1 MDFVELRI
9 TTSRDLADILIA
21 ELGEIGFDTFQET
34 DEGFN
39 AYIGEAEFD
48 EAEVKEIIQ
57 KYSFL
62 VIARYQVGKVP
73 KENWNQTWETN
84 YHPIEIPG
92 RCRVRASFHEADA
105 SFPLEIVINPKMSFG
120 TGHHSTTYL
129 RMELLLDT
137 DVKGKS
143 VFDFG
148 TGTGILAIL
157 AAKLGATQIDASDID
172 EWCIENGMEN
182 FAINDYDGIKIQL
195 GTVKEVKKKPS
206 YDLILANINRNVL
219 LEEMPDYVSVLPIG
233 GLLYLSGFYEED
245 LPVIEEKAN
254 SLGLKRTG
262 YRVRDNWTAVSFEK
276 KAAV

>member
-1 MDFVELRI
+1 MDFIELQI
-9 TTSRDLADILIA
+9 KTSRELADILIA
-21 ELGEIGFDTFQET
+21 ELGEVAFDTFQET

-39 AYIGEAEFD
+39 AYILEGDFEEA
-48 EAEVKEIIQ
+48 AVKEIIQ

-62 VIARYQVGKVP
+62 GIADYQINKIP
-73 KENWNQTWETN
+73 KENWNQTWENN

-92 RCRVRASFHEADA
+92 RCRVRASFHSPDP

-129 RMELLLDT
+129 MMELLLDS
-137 DVKGKS
+137 DLIGKS

-157 AAKLGATQIDASDID
+157 AAKLGASKIDASDID

-182 FAINDYDGIKIQL
+182 IAINDCGNINIQL
-195 GTVKEVKKKPS
+195 GAVTEVRKNAP
-206 YDLILANINRNVL
+206 YDLAIANINRNVL
-219 LEEMPDYVSVLPIG
+219 LEELPHYTSILPTG
-233 GLLYLSGFYEED
+233 SSLFLSGFYEAD

-254 SLGLKRTG
+254 SLGFEKTTHK
-262 YRVRDNWTAVSFEK
+262 VRDSWVAAAFEK
-276 KAAV
+276 KGA

>member
-62 VIARYQVGKVP
+62 GIARYQVGKVP

-129 RMELLLDT
+129 MMELLLDT